1 MLPKA
6 CKTKYFSQQVFTCS
20 NLTIDSLE
28 QVLNML
34 KVYKGTKRL
43 QWRPSGVLIVNF
55 EYISHLV
62 LVFQVLTSN
71 MYLSQL

>member
-20 NLTIDSLE
+20 NLTIESLE

-34 KVYKGTKRL
+34 KVNKGTKRR
-43 QWRPSGVLIVNF
+43 QWRRSGVLIVNF

>member
-6 CKTKYFSQQVFTCS
+6 CKTKYLSQQVFTCS
-20 NLTIDSLE
+20 YLTIESLE

-34 KVYKGTKRL
+34 KVNKGTKRR
-43 QWRPSGVLIVNF
+43 QWRRSGVLIVNF

-62 LVFQVLTSN
+62 LVFQVLTLN
-71 MYLSQL
+71 MYLSRL